1 MPVSIRPLT
10 EDDFDRWQAL
20 WNQNNQG
27 HINLEV
33 TKVTWQRLLTPE
45 SMVGGFGAFDGT
57 DMAGLVHYILHPV
70 TGHIKPVCY
79 MQDLFVAPLHR
90 RKGVGRALV
99 EQLAVTGKSEK
110 WVRLYWLAEAGNAE
124 AQALYKN
131 LGFKIDFTLHV
142 LPL

>member
-10 EDDFDRWQAL
+10 EDDFDRWQTL

-33 TKVTWQRLLTPE
+33 TKVTWQRLLTPG
-45 SMVGGFGAFDGT
+45 SMVGGFGAFDGS

-70 TGHIKPVCY
+70 TGHIKSVCY

-110 WVRLYWLAEAGNAE
+110 WVRLYWLAEAGNTE